1 MNPNHQ
7 PTTTINH
14 LLIIPSKKRNNSN
27 NLQTKTPNLH
37 PLHPSPGPGPNPSP
51 TKGTAWKINMLE
63 PTNHPYNS
71 TPGKSPNHQPNHYM
85 TFGGFIS
92 FHFPMPGAS
101 TSSSD
106 CLEPLQKLTAEAAAP
121 DQSPR
126 KALAVVYAD
135 LVLSHE
141 TCQNTLGTSNMAVFE
156 TGLIW
161 KNQKELH
168 WDFVETLPHSDLFG
182 KNDKTQRSKVFV
194 GNLG

>member
-156 TGLIW
+156 TGLI
-161 KNQKELH
+161 
-168 WDFVETLPHSDLFG
+168 
-182 KNDKTQRSKVFV
+182 
-194 GNLG
+194 